1 MDFSPKMWGEI
12 LPTISYHYKAG
23 NVNWPM
29 GIYVSLVHAVA
40 LAGIF
45 ALPNCSKE
53 TLIWAFVL
61 WPIRYV
67 TVIQDH
73 YVILSTLSR
82 SHTCRLFLTP
92 SLDLPSSLSF
102 SGFGITVGVH
112 RLWSHRSYEASF
124 IVRFFLYQSGGV
136 PHFPTLDL
144 GERGAK
150 RNSMGQGRLHSDCD

>member
-92 SLDLPSSLSF
+92 SLDLPSLVIFPSSCVSF
-102 SGFGITVGVH
+102 H
-112 RLWSHRSYEASF
+112 LRLGHVKEQVELIHLSF
-124 IVRFFLYQSGGV
+124 IVFEGV
-136 PHFPTLDL
+136 F
-144 GERGAK
+144 GVNVK
-150 RNSMGQGRLHSDCD
+150 V